1 MEIITGTSASDL
13 ANIYDANAEDGGKSN
28 VFFGRVWVGWGG
40 KDLINTRPTVFVGI
54 GVEEGLFRQELLTTI
69 K

>member
-28 VFFGRVWVGWGG
+28 VFFGRVWVG
-40 KDLINTRPTVFVGI
+40 
-54 GVEEGLFRQELLTTI
+54 
-69 K
+69 